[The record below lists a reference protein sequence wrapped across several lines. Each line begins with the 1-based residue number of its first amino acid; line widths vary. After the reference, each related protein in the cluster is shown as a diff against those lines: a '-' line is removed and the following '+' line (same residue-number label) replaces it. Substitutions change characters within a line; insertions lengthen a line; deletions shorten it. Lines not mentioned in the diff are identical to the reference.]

1 MADETNDSQD
11 FFNKTPGLN
20 APGEQLNDSNYR
32 EWLNTV
38 LSENGGPGYDSA
50 LLNSLRGIRVL
61 GPGHAMA
68 GIPDDNIGLMFC
80 TRPSLN
86 LSDANVQLHSQLVN
100 LINPRPNSPAAYI
113 KGMLD
118 PKWGSANSGLN
129 SIYDPLTPWIP
140 ALTNYLKV
148 SSGFPDLSLGTGKS
162 TSGFRGEVYAYVEG
176 ILKVN
181 YDYEIHQS
189 FYNVKP
195 GIIPALFNTWVH
207 YIEAVTLGDEGMEPY
222 WKALAGNYYDFT
234 CRIYHLIMNKNMRNI
249 EWIFCTGGGWPTT
262 FPSGAYSTIDRTQN
276 SLRGQGQDEFE
287 VTFTC
292 QGFRFNNISIAKA
305 FNDNT
310 LYRNPNMHPQ
320 VRDRYYRK
328 LSFREYMASSFGM
341 YPWINLQTM
350 ELEYWGSR

>member
-11 FFNKTPGLN
+11 FFNKTPGVN
-20 APGEQLNDSNYR
+20 SPGEQLNNSNYR

-38 LSENGGPGYDSA
+38 YSENGGPGFDSA

-68 GIPDDNIGLMFC
+68 AIPDDTIGLMFC

-86 LSDANVQLHSQLVN
+86 LSDANVQLHSQLAN
-100 LINPRPNSPAAYI
+100 LVSPRPNSPAAYI

-118 PKWGSANSGLN
+118 PKWGASNSGLN
-129 SIYDPLTPWIP
+129 EIYDPLTPWIP
-140 ALTNYLKV
+140 CLTNYLKV

-162 TSGFRGEVYAYVEG
+162 AAGFRGEVYAYVDG
-176 ILKVN
+176 VLKVN

-189 FYNVKP
+189 YYNAKP
-195 GIIPALFNTWVH
+195 GIIPMLFNAWVH

-222 WKALAGNYYDFT
+222 WKPLAGNYLDYT

-287 VTFTC
+287 VSFTC
-292 QGFRFNNISIAKA
+292 QGFRFNNISITKA

-310 LYRNPNMHPQ
+310 LYRNPNMHPS
-320 VRDRYYRK
+320 VRGRYYKK
-328 LSFREYMASSFGM
+328 LSFREYMASQYGM
-341 YPWINLQTM
+341 YPWINLQSM
-350 ELEYWGSR
+350 EMEYWGAL